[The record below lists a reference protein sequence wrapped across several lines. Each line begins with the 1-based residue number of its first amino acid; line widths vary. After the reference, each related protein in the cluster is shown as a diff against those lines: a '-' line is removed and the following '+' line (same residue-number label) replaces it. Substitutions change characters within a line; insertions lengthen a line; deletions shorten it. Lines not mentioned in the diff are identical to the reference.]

1 MITPDYAQEAKRTQ
15 RVARWMYGGIW
26 SVLVSMFRLP
36 SEPPTL
42 PAGPGEFVQ
51 SFQPAGGFLRYLK
64 LGFWVALVIVNGIV
78 LILWIVSALAVPW
91 LGVALLPVAL
101 FIAIVPYTIAYIA
114 IHLRFDTT
122 WYVMTDRSLRL
133 RRGVWSIH
141 EITITFENVQ
151 NVKVRQGPLQRYFG
165 IADVV
170 VETAG
175 GGGGGAGAHGKQAAT
190 TMSHHGIIEGIAN
203 AAEVRDRILARLKH
217 SKSAGLGDEQHAGAR
232 STKSAAITW
241 SPAHLATLRE
251 IRGELH
257 GMAQK
262 RDEE

>member
-1 MITPDYAQEAKRTQ
+1 MITPDYAQEAKRTE
-15 RVARWMYGGIW
+15 RVARWMYRGIW
-26 SVLVSMFRLP
+26 SVLVRMFRVPQEAPELP
-36 SEPPTL
+36 VGPDEQLQRFQP
-42 PAGPGEFVQ
+42 GPGY
-51 SFQPAGGFLRYLK
+51 LRYLK
-64 LGFWVALVIVNGIV
+64 LGFWIGVIVVDSGLFILLLAIAINEPVLGVLLLPPALIIGIV
-78 LILWIVSALAVPW
+78 PFLISYV
-91 LGVALLPVAL
+91 
-101 FIAIVPYTIAYIA
+101 A

-175 GGGGGAGAHGKQAAT
+175 GGGGAAGAHGKQAAT
-190 TMSHHGIIEGIAN
+190 TMSHHGIIEGIDN

-217 SKSAGLGDEQHAGAR
+217 SKSAGLGDEHHAAGHSAKTEAR
-232 STKSAAITW
+232 TW
-241 SPAHLATLRE
+241 SAAHLATLRE
-251 IRGELH
+251 IRDEVH
-257 GMAQK
+257 GIVGR
-262 RDEE
+262 RDK